1 MGGGIIVCFLC
12 VIRTTGRIFFGGRD
26 IVKVGFEKAR
36 AMWQNMYNVAV
47 ARNNARAEA
56 GMIKPTLT
64 DPDFVIEEPS
74 SAKDGDEER
83 PTSYLFVKSFVGND
97 GKKRYFFKSVTVKKD
112 GLEINISNHFDTVK
126 RLREALK
133 KGKLLYRF
141 DGGAQTEQSPAPVS
155 VTTSPEKPQGVEFDS
170 KDTKKNNTD
179 QIKNASS
186 SVSVVS
192 EEEKQPKTAEVEE
205 TESENSDVRE
215 HRAEG
220 GG

>member
-1 MGGGIIVCFLC
+1 
-12 VIRTTGRIFFGGRD
+12 
-26 IVKVGFEKAR
+26 
-36 AMWQNMYNVAV
+36 MWQNMYNVAV